1 MAKKSYALRNRRG
14 YTRSRAETAFVQLLL
29 DVLRTVNDAISTATG
44 PVSWS
49 WGTGSTLADRG
60 TGSRLLDAWPN
71 MIPASLRPPPV
82 VLGLVFPGY
91 SRTDPHRATDRSMR
105 ITRHPGWPTPV
116 LPHWVWGREDYEED
130 RTTYHNLSWG
140 TIQ

>member
-1 MAKKSYALRNRRG
+1 MAPHPK
-14 YTRSRAETAFVQLLL
+14 RSKAETAFVQLLL

-49 WGTGSTLADRG
+49 LADRG

-71 MIPASLRPPPV
+71 MIPASLRPP
-82 VLGLVFPGY
+82 
-91 SRTDPHRATDRSMR
+91 R
-105 ITRHPGWPTPV
+105 ITLYEGRGEYRPYAYGNQRAIDRNYVQHHDAFMP
-116 LPHWVWGREDYEED
+116 WGQLAMWHGERGAIEY
-130 RTTYHNLSWG
+130 RPMRGYMTWG

>member
-1 MAKKSYALRNRRG
+1 MAPHPK
-14 YTRSRAETAFVQLLL
+14 RSKAETAFVQLLL

-71 MIPASLRPPPV
+71 MIRPSLRPPRVTPPRWGV
-82 VLGLVFPGY
+82 DMFGGSWPALDGRYKGSRAVDRDYIQHLGAFMPWGQLAMWHGERGGIEYRPMRGY
-91 SRTDPHRATDRSMR
+91 MT
-105 ITRHPGWPTPV
+105 
-116 LPHWVWGREDYEED
+116 
-130 RTTYHNLSWG
+130 WG

>member
-1 MAKKSYALRNRRG
+1 MAPHPK
-14 YTRSRAETAFVQLLL
+14 RSKAETAFVQLLL

-49 WGTGSTLADRG
+49 LADRG

-71 MIPASLRPPPV
+71 MIRASLRPPRITLLEGRGEYRPYAYGN
-82 VLGLVFPGY
+82 LRAIDRVFMHNRFGSDAPIWNWG
-91 SRTDPHRATDRSMR
+91 TDR
-105 ITRHPGWPTPV
+105 
-116 LPHWVWGREDYEED
+116 EDNFQFERRGNWD
-130 RTTYHNLSWG
+130 

>member
-1 MAKKSYALRNRRG
+1 MAPHPK
-14 YTRSRAETAFVQLLL
+14 RSKAETAFVQLLL

-49 WGTGSTLADRG
+49 LADRG

-71 MIPASLRPPPV
+71 MIRPSLRPPPV
-82 VLGLVFPGY
+82 TLWSSLAGEYLPY
-91 SRTDPHRATDRSMR
+91 SYGNQRAIDRNYVSHHDTFRPFGELAMWHGER
-105 ITRHPGWPTPV
+105 GSLEYRPTQN
-116 LPHWVWGREDYEED
+116 YM
-130 RTTYHNLSWG
+130 TWG